1 MVLNT
6 LSVKRCTPN
15 NSGATC
21 FRNVPFKSI
30 AISNLTADRAKRGR
44 RCFGVCSAS
53 GSVGDQSFGT
63 TASLSA
69 GAQKLE
75 EFAARPGRKC
85 MFKAEASGVV
95 QVEEGTRKLK
105 EYMSLPPSQYSVLD
119 AEKVKR
125 IGEKTFKCELAQI
138 KFLGIDIQPVLT
150 AEVDVKPDGRGTII
164 KVIDAE
170 V

>member
-95 QVEEGTRKLK
+95 QVVRTSPRVCLYTDIARMLRPTSDFHVRALPQDFRADHCFGRK
-105 EYMSLPPSQYSVLD
+105 
-119 AEKVKR
+119 
-125 IGEKTFKCELAQI
+125 
-138 KFLGIDIQPVLT
+138 
-150 AEVDVKPDGRGTII
+150 
-164 KVIDAE
+164 
-170 V
+170 